1 MKLDKLKDLD
11 IKFDDPYDIFYGN
24 GKKKKRKD
32 KKKKGKDDSLKSGS
46 FKESLKEMGKKELAQ
61 MAEKMGIDLDFVDR
75 QDKKAMRKA
84 ILKAHKDA
92 KKIGDAKG
100 AVKMGSDSKEKPK
113 TLGLQISADNAPPFY
128 FDEETRDFVIR
139 EADDTEDMNCFNAMK
154 SLGKIRKH
162 KRTDDGFGTLMDKLQ
177 TLIERGMLD
186 EKKDEPIEVPYTV
199 VDTDAIPAAQDAIGL
214 SADEVQQLDKDLSKA
229 LNARKK

>member
-11 IKFDDPYDIFYGN
+11 IKFDDPYDIFYG
-24 GKKKKRKD
+24 GEKK
-32 KKKKGKDDSLKSGS
+32 KKKKGKKKDKEDSAKGGS
-46 FKESLKEMGKKELAQ
+46 FKESLKEMSKKELAQ
-61 MAEKMGIDLDFVDR
+61 MAEKMGIDLDFVDS

-100 AVKMGSDSKEKPK
+100 SVKMASSKDKPK

-128 FDEETRDFVIR
+128 FDEETRDFVITK
-139 EADDTEDMNCFNAMK
+139 ADDTEDMNCFNAMK

-162 KRTDDGFGTLMDKLQ
+162 KRSDDGFGTLMDKLQ

-199 VDTDAIPAAQDAIGL
+199 VDDETVPAAQEAIEL
-214 SADEVQQLDKDLSKA
+214 SPEEVKQLDKDLDKA
-229 LNARKK
+229 LATRKNQ